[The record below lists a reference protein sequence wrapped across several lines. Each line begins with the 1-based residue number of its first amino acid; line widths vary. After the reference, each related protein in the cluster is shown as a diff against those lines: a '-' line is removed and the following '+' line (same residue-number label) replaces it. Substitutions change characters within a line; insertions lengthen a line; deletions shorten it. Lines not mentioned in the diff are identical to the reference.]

1 MKKIINPIAFFNDK
15 KLLVFNIIVFL
26 VGTITSVYMRG
37 WFDHTFH
44 LSFRTE
50 INFYKTIVE
59 NTFCSFLLTLF
70 VFFAGKIINKKT
82 RFLDA
87 LNLAFYARIPFYI
100 MALTNFNGQFSKLT
114 AQMVSKNS
122 ITVNLPSTTSEYVFL
137 IATSFI
143 SLLVVI
149 FQIVTLYKGFKTISN
164 AKKTTDYLLFIV
176 FLIVSMFI
184 STIILKNI

>member
-1 MKKIINPIAFFNDK
+1 MKKIVNPIAFFNDK
-15 KLLVFNIIVFL
+15 KLLFFNIVIFL
-26 VGTITSVYMRG
+26 IGTITSVYMRG

-50 INFYKTIVE
+50 ISFYKTIVE
-59 NTFCSFLLTLF
+59 NTFCTILLTF
-70 VFFAGKIINKKT
+70 FIFFAGKIINKKT

-87 LNLAFYARIPFYI
+87 LNLAFYARIPFYL
-100 MALTNFNGQFSKLT
+100 MALTNFNGQFSNLT

-122 ITVNLPSTTSEYVFL
+122 VTVHLPSTTGEFFLL
-137 IATSFI
+137 IATSLF
-143 SLLVVI
+143 SLVIVI
-149 FQIVTLYKGFKTISN
+149 FQIIALYKGFKTISN

-176 FLIVSMFI
+176 FLIASMFI